1 MAILDP
7 ESEHKPDATQQW
19 RAPGPDESSPGPGQ
33 PETKP
38 AARSSRSRWRLVVT
52 PFAKVVGAISRF
64 LDFTIFSSLTRRAP
78 LLRCVGLVL
87 GLRVENGHCCAYCSL
102 KR

>member
-38 AARSSRSRWRLVVT
+38 AARSSRTVMG
-52 PFAKVVGAISRF
+52 FAVGR
-64 LDFTIFSSLTRRAP
+64 TIFGEAARAW
-78 LLRCVGLVL
+78 LGGTMSDEEAVAEMAGRFGTLVDIWERL
-87 GLRVENGHCCAYCSL
+87 GKTEAA
-102 KR
+102 